1 MNTLFASQPIYNRQL
16 EIAGSELLYRHDDG
30 LTAFDVGEDIA
41 TSEVLFNLCTGISEQ
56 FEHTERP
63 VYLNVTA
70 SFLHSGAFL
79 PVKPDHVIVELT
91 ERIEPDKATI
101 KAIEDWHE
109 QGFRFALDDFEFKP
123 QWDPLLRLASIIK
136 VDISTLSL
144 PDTLRHKEKLARYE
158 LTWLAERVENQRQ
171 LELYMEQD
179 FALFQGYFLAR
190 PTIIS
195 GKKITTSGLQL
206 ASLLQKI
213 FAHDA
218 SIEEVADAISH
229 EPALSISLLKI
240 ANSPMYR
247 TAKEVTSIKG
257 VVIRLGLELVK
268 KWVTLISSLQCS
280 SSANVHI
287 ALTRA
292 FTCAEL
298 ARKYPKRNIKP
309 EQAFFAALLSAS
321 DILLNVDK
329 RDFISSVNVGADI
342 ANAALK
348 YAGNAGTLVKAAHL
362 TETSIHGGLYNKSL
376 KNEWIQIYQ
385 EQSQQVQLIIA
396 NR

>member
-1 MNTLFASQPIYNRQL
+1 MNILFASQPIYNRQL

-56 FEHTERP
+56 FEQTDRP

-79 PVKPDHVIVELT
+79 PVKPDHVVVELT
-91 ERIEPDKATI
+91 ERIQPDNATI
-101 KAIEDWHE
+101 RAIENWHD

-123 QWDPLLRLASIIK
+123 EWDPLLKLASIVK
-136 VDISTLSL
+136 VDISKLSL
-144 PDTLRHKEKLARYE
+144 AEAIQHKDKLASYD
-158 LTWLAERVENQRQ
+158 LTWLAERVENQNQ

-179 FALFQGYFLAR
+179 FDLFQGYFLAR

-195 GKKITTSGLQL
+195 GQKITTSGLQL

-213 FAHDA
+213 FAQEAH
-218 SIEEVADAISH
+218 IEEVADAISN

-247 TAKEVTSIKG
+247 TAKEVTSIKD

-268 KWVTLISSLQCS
+268 KWVTLISSLQCNS
-280 SSANVHI
+280 PANVHI

-298 ARKYPKRNIKP
+298 AKKYTSRNVKP

-329 RDFISSVNVGADI
+329 KAFVSSVNVSTTI
-342 ANAALK
+342 AKAALK
-348 YAGNAGTLVKAAHL
+348 YAGNTGMLVKAAHL
-362 TETSIHGGLYNKSL
+362 TERSIHSGKHSKSL